1 MSFAILRTS
10 KLKTAGEIGGSLGHT
25 FRIMKTPNADKS
37 KLHLNEHEYSLNGI
51 KQNIKDRLPEKVR
64 KNGVRVVEYL
74 ITASPEW
81 AGWGTDAEKEFFDKA
96 KKWLKDKHGSENVVG
111 LSIHRDETTPHLV
124 AYVVP
129 IDEKGNLNAR
139 HFLGGRNKLSQIQT
153 DFAEH
158 VKGLGLKRGLEG
170 SKAEHKKIKDYYAE
184 IQKPL
189 PIAKTNIKKLEI
201 EQKIELPKLD
211 MLSYVGVSKKEYAS
225 HAQLM
230 AYDAAQKQIDAHDA
244 DMNRQLSQMQ
254 VSFERKLTAE
264 KMRADKFQKAHER
277 AVYELEALKSKYE
290 QEYAVIKEYK
300 RLFPGEFDATEQLLS
315 HEIQIHRL
323 KIEEDKKRLEQARA
337 KREYDRE
344 RALEAARLA
353 EQNKEK
359 DFKANIPLKRK
370 MRLDAQYEHFQHRLE
385 DCSSEPE
392 KKAVKRLYEER
403 KANFAADPIDV
414 MNQVLSSDLEKAN
427 NYFRTCVDLFR
438 IKSEYDFKGALE
450 RSLEYFE
457 QTAPLYQSGIGVVE
471 GPVTRKVC
479 AATSNWLD
487 QLLDRYGS
495 KYEDQAETLRH
506 HLLACEEKAEQSIFP
521 DVFDYFVTEERLEK
535 NRIEMA
541 AIDSAR
547 DLSQTLQSRVST
559 RRTLEDDIS
568 PP

>member
-189 PIAKTNIKKLEI
+189 PVAKTNIKKLEI

-487 QLLDRYGS
+487 QLLDKYGS
-495 KYEDQAETLRH
+495 KYDDHAETLRE
-506 HLLACEEKAEQSIFP
+506 HLLACDEKAEQSIFP
-521 DVFDYFVTEERLEK
+521 DLLDYFVTEERLEK
-535 NRIEMA
+535 NQVKMA
-541 AIDSAR
+541 AINASR
-547 DLSQTLQSRVST
+547 DFSVKQSDGKEIEKDKGFDFK
-559 RRTLEDDIS
+559 L
-568 PP
+568 

>member
-189 PIAKTNIKKLEI
+189 PVAKTNIKKLEI

-230 AYDAAQKQIDAHDA
+230 AYDAAQKQIDAHAA

-254 VSFERKLTAE
+254 ATFEKKLTAE
-264 KMRADKFQKAHER
+264 KMRADHFQKAHER
-277 AVYELEALKSKYE
+277 VVYELETLKRKHK
-290 QEYAVIKEYK
+290 QEYAVISEYK
-300 RLFPGEFDATEQLLS
+300 RLFPDSFEATEQIFRDD
-315 HEIQIHRL
+315 IQNYHL
-323 KIEEDKKRLEQARA
+323 KLEEDKNRLEQARA
-337 KREYDRE
+337 KQEYERE

-414 MNQVLSSDLEKAN
+414 MNQVLSSDLEKSN
-427 NYFRTCVDLFR
+427 NYFRTCVDLFG

-450 RSLEYFE
+450 RSIEYFE
-457 QTAPLYQSGIGVVE
+457 QTAPLYQSGMGVE
-471 GPVTRKVC
+471 GPVTKKVC
-479 AATSNWLD
+479 AATSTWLD
-487 QLLDRYGS
+487 KLLDRYGS
-495 KYEDQAETLRH
+495 KYEDQAETLRT
-506 HLLACEEKAEQSIFP
+506 HLLACDEKAEQSIFP
-521 DVFDYFVTEERLEK
+521 DVLDYFVTEERLEK